1 MNEFARLLLQPG
13 ETVPLIMSLKRA
25 ALYRLL
31 PDEELVD
38 FLRVAISEA
47 GYRIQGTG
55 QHDETVSLEGHIDG
69 MRKVC
74 DLIKESLK
82 ED

>member
-1 MNEFARLLLQPG
+1 MNEFTKLLLQPH
-13 ETVPLIMSLKRA
+13 ETVPTEVSFKRI

-47 GYRIQGTG
+47 GYRVQGI
-55 QHDETVSLEGHIDG
+55 DETVSVEGHIDG